1 MRFGE
6 CCSLALQECDEGLL
20 VDWVDYSFLPELRM
34 NRVHE
39 EVDLQ
44 VKLELHRLGF
54 LVSHRD
60 GHVLVEPRHEVLAVA
75 LLECLHYEQHTS
87 TSSCRKD

>member
-1 MRFGE
+1 MHAIFLDFKYR
-6 CCSLALQECDEGLL
+6 LWLL
-20 VDWVDYSFLPELRM
+20 IDNLD
-34 NRVHE
+34 RVHE

-75 LLECLHYEQHTS
+75 LLERLHYEQHTS